1 MDKIRTRSFRQE
13 RKNDRRSGWHAG
25 YLAAVMLLTVMLS
38 IFCTGCSAKNA
49 ENISSDSTAGQTG
62 VDSGKTDQT
71 GSSETT
77 NQAGE
82 EKAVSHIWSDMTPT
96 GSMDLLYANQ
106 FSVDAYEDGISL
118 ITIGD
123 TDQFLLLPEDMSVP
137 DGLPDSITVLQK
149 PVKNI
154 YLVATSAMD
163 AFIRLD
169 ALDSIALSG
178 TKESGWYLPEAK
190 TAMVKGTIAYA
201 GKYSAPD
208 YEKILSS
215 DCALAVEST
224 MIYHTPEV
232 KEQLERLGIPVLVE
246 RSSYESHPLGRME
259 WIRLYGV
266 LTGKEEE
273 AESIFKQNVDALS
286 DVFNMEP
293 SGKTAAFFYV
303 TNSGSVNVRKNGDYI
318 AKMIALA
325 GGTYVPGNAGSDEN
339 ALSTMNM
346 DFESF
351 YAAAKDADVLIYNS
365 TIDGELTTIDELC
378 AKNQL
383 FADFKAV
390 KEGNVWCTGKNMFQ
404 ETMGLGDMI
413 RDMNAVFAGD
423 TGYNFT
429 YLHQLK

>member
-1 MDKIRTRSFRQE
+1 MEKKKIYLSRGKRETDKRHGLRI
-13 RKNDRRSGWHAG
+13 G
-25 YLAAVMLLTVMLS
+25 YLAVVFLTAVML
-38 IFCTGCSAKNA
+38 CAGCAGKNTEGNSAA
-49 ENISSDSTAGQTG
+49 
-62 VDSGKTDQT
+62 DSGKQAAAESSQQN
-71 GSSETT
+71 GSGGSTETAQASEEAKTSSQSW
-77 NQAGE
+77 NE
-82 EKAVSHIWSDMTPT
+82 MSPVS
-96 GSMDLLYANQ
+96 SMNLLYADQ
-106 FSVDAYEDGISL
+106 FSVDYYEDDISL

-123 TDQFLLLPEDMSVP
+123 TDQFLLLPEGVSAP
-137 DGLPDSITVLQK
+137 DGLPDSIKILQK

-163 AFIRLD
+163 DFIHLD

-178 TKESGWYLPEAK
+178 TKDTGWYLPEAK
-190 TAMVKGTIAYA
+190 TAMEEGKIAYA

-215 DCALAVEST
+215 DCGLTVEST

-266 LTGKEEE
+266 LTGKEAE
-273 AESIFKQNVDALS
+273 AEKVFHENMDALS
-286 DVFNMEP
+286 DVLDMEP

-351 YAAAKDADVLIYNS
+351 YTAAKDADVLIYNS
-365 TIDGELTTIDELC
+365 TIDGELTTISELC

-423 TGYNFT
+423 TGYDFT